1 MALVLSL
8 LVLIED
14 FSYLFGNLIN
24 FNFTFWFIQYHI
36 VSNIVSLEPSIPTF
50 CILCFSVE
58 PQQTPFCYKIICWKA
73 FQFIGSQCGEICC
86 SFLSVRK
93 AILPSTLQFDCCG
106 CRNAHLSTIL
116 FDKSLESIGVD
127 MPWIE
132 TMNLLNVSTLFAYK
146 SSWRLGR
153 VKRRSAWVLISTQFR
168 NGNVTMWLKCAK
180 HSSSVMKSPLDKYIL

>member
-1 MALVLSL
+1 MPCA
-8 LVLIED
+8 VLIED

-86 SFLSVRK
+86 SFLSLRK
-93 AILPSTLQFDCCG
+93 TTLPPSITAAAEMHILS
-106 CRNAHLSTIL
+106 RIL
-116 FDKSLESIGVD
+116 FDKSLESVGVD
-127 MPWIE
+127 MLWIE
-132 TMNLLNVSTLFAYK
+132 TMNLLNVSTLFALK
-146 SSWRLGR
+146 SLWSL
-153 VKRRSAWVLISTQFR
+153 VWVLIWQSLEM
-168 NGNVTMWLKCAK
+168 GMW
-180 HSSSVMKSPLDKYIL
+180 HSG